1 MSLVSWNEI
10 FYICVFIG
18 CGVLALR
25 AVSKKVIKKIKMSL
39 FDSRVQRVE
48 ELVAKLYSGEENP
61 YYISVRYR
69 EENHIEGGQFTYGE
83 IVIRSFAHLL
93 SLTLPVSGEVFYDL
107 GCGAGKAVFCA
118 SLCFPFLRAKGVEL
132 LSPMFEFCLR
142 SKIRFIQLITDDGYF
157 KKNKVDIEF
166 IRGDLLQVDFSD
178 GNIFFL
184 NATCFCDDDWN
195 KLIAKLSQLP
205 IGVRLIIVTRHLE
218 SDVFELIES
227 GAYAM
232 SWGFSSVFVYRKIL

>member
-1 MSLVSWNEI
+1 MSFVSLNENYFI
-10 FYICVFIG
+10 WVFIG
-18 CGVLALR
+18 CGVLGLR
-25 AVSKKVIKKIKMSL
+25 TVSRKVIRKIKMSL
-39 FDSRVQRVE
+39 FASRVRCVE

-69 EENHIEGGQFTYGE
+69 EENHIEGEQFTYGE
-83 IVIRSFAHLL
+83 IVIPSFAHLL
-93 SLTLPVSGEVFYDL
+93 NLTFPASGEVFYDL

-118 SLCFPFLRAKGVEL
+118 SLSFPFLRAKGVEL

-142 SKIRFIQLITDDGYF
+142 SKNRLIQLMADDSYF
-157 KKNKVDIEF
+157 KKNKVDVEF

-195 KLIAKLSQLP
+195 KLMAKLSQLP

-227 GAYAM
+227 GTYAM